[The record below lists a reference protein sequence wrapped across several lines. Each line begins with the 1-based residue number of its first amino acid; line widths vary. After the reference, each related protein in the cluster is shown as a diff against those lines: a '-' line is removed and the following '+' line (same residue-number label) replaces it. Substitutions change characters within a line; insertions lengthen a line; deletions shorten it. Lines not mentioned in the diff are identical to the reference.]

1 MSLSGSPKQLD
12 YEASAGW
19 TTYGTWRAT
28 FHCFRASRRDMKAP
42 QKMARR
48 ASSRAGLAEK
58 HAREDARRAA

>member
-28 FHCFRASRRDMKAP
+28 FHCFRATLGRHGGP
-42 QKMARR
+42 
-48 ASSRAGLAEK
+48 
-58 HAREDARRAA
+58 